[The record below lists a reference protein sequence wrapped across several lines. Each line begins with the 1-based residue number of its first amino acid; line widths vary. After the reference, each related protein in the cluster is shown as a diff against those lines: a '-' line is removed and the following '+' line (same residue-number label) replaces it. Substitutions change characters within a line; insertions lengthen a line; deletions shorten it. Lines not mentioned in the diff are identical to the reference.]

1 MEYSIA
7 FMRNNDILR
16 IQYTNSFKYHI
27 AHNSFFILY
36 NLNLEKVANDC
47 FDYTKNWEKEDKYVY
62 FMCVPKGS
70 PKEFFTKEKILNN
83 YMFRKSITSDLHE
96 IKCCLEFL
104 KIYEIYFLLYCFEK
118 KSEKCIL

>member
-70 PKEFFTKEKILNN
+70 PKEFFT
-83 YMFRKSITSDLHE
+83 ITSDLHE
-96 IKCCLEFL
+96 IKCCFEFL